1 MAIVPDVQHASSG
14 IYDIIRRA
22 LEIKEQVKITP
33 KIRKTDIRQ
42 TVPMKRKRNDSEQVL
57 ALNMANAFG
66 KMHTGVLQGWLMESL
81 LRL

>member
-22 LEIKEQVKITP
+22 LELKEQVKIKP
-33 KIRKTDIRQ
+33 KAKKTNIGQ
-42 TVPMKRKRNDSEQVL
+42 TVPMKRKRNDPEQVL
-57 ALNMANAFG
+57 VLNMAKAFG
-66 KMHTGVLQGWLMESL
+66 KMHTGIVHEWMMESL